1 MRGFSLGVLCVA
13 ILGMGACTSSRR
25 VSFPDHLR
33 DYVTEP
39 FNPGFGVYQEV
50 AREVEQKCGDL
61 VWRVN
66 FTPGQK
72 ESAMERCAPF
82 WGRLRAAQREKIAFV
97 YVPYSPFSPPVERRA
112 WRFLGRVLI
121 WQMEKF
127 LREKKTEEALSL
139 FVLGVRFGA
148 DLSGGDAMDADLGY
162 TIMEDCLRVL
172 WPRFPNLTPAQLRSL
187 HQTVQE
193 VLLGMPSLET
203 ILRHEQ
209 AGMLQCVEMVQEWYL
224 QGRTGELGKFLGE
237 DALPAIRYLE
247 RLRSSPISEQ
257 VKYFEGFASEARQE
271 IDYWIQEVSKPPHL
285 WADPPPPVGERPW
298 RRFAKHFFG
307 GARFLRH
314 RWIIN
319 QAWLRLFGVDS
330 AIYARVV
337 ERSSLPADLSEF
349 PLSLRTDPFSGQDF
363 LYYPL
368 RGSYRL
374 YSVGENRLDDGGVIA
389 GEASEQ
395 DLLPKR
401 GR

>member
-1 MRGFSLGVLCVA
+1 
-13 ILGMGACTSSRR
+13 
-25 VSFPDHLR
+25 
-33 DYVTEP
+33 
-39 FNPGFGVYQEV
+39 
-50 AREVEQKCGDL
+50 
-61 VWRVN
+61 
-66 FTPGQK
+66 
-72 ESAMERCAPF
+72 
-82 WGRLRAAQREKIAFV
+82 
-97 YVPYSPFSPPVERRA
+97 
-112 WRFLGRVLI
+112 
-121 WQMEKF
+121 
-127 LREKKTEEALSL
+127 
-139 FVLGVRFGA
+139 
-148 DLSGGDAMDADLGY
+148 
-162 TIMEDCLRVL
+162 
-172 WPRFPNLTPAQLRSL
+172 
-187 HQTVQE
+187 
-193 VLLGMPSLET
+193 MPSLET

-209 AGMLQCVEMVQEWYL
+209 AGMLQCVETVQEWYL
-224 QGRTGELGKFLGE
+224 QGRTGDLEKFLGE

-257 VKYFEGFASEARQE
+257 VKYFEDFASEARQE

-307 GARFLRH
+307 GARFLRQ
-314 RWIIN
+314 RWVLN

-330 AIYARVV
+330 ALYARVV

-389 GEASEQ
+389 GGASEQ

-401 GR
+401 GM